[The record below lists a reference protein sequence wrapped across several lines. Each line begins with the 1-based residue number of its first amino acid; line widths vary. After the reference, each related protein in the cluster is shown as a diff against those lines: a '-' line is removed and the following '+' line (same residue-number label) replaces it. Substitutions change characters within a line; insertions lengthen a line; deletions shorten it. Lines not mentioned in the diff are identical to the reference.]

1 MPYRPTREELRKA
14 MREAAGKPMTP
25 EMIREQKISF
35 ILGTLGDDS
44 TITRKEIEAYLDQ
57 KMGIPAR

>member
-1 MPYRPTREELRKA
+1 